1 MIIFGIDPGY
11 AKLGYGLIEK
21 IGNSFKAITYGVITT
36 ETDLSSAARL
46 QKIYDQLMELIA
58 KYQPEVM
65 AVEEL
70 FFNKNVNTA
79 IQVGQARGV
88 ALLTGANAQI
98 AVYEYTPLQVK
109 QGVVGY
115 GRASKNQVRQMV
127 KILLNLS
134 ELPKKADSADALA
147 VAICHGHSVKLVT
160 QLGGFSR

>member
-11 AKLGYGLIEK
+11 ARLGYGLIQQV
-21 IGNSFKAITYGVITT
+21 GNSFKAITYGVITT
-36 ETDLSSAARL
+36 EADLSSPARL
-46 QKIYDQLMELIA
+46 EKIYHQLMDLITR
-58 KYQPEVM
+58 YQPEVM

-88 ALLTGANAQI
+88 ALLTGAHAKI

-115 GRASKNQVRQMV
+115 GRASKDQVCQMV

-147 VAICHGHSVKLVT
+147 VAICHAHSMKMAT
-160 QLGGFSR
+160 QLGGSFR

>member
-11 AKLGYGLIEK
+11 ARLGYGLIEQV
-21 IGNSFKAITYGVITT
+21 GNSFKAITYGVITT
-36 ETDLSSAARL
+36 KAELPSADRL
-46 QKIYDQLMELIA
+46 QKIYHHLMELIDR
-58 KYQPEVM
+58 YQPEVM

-88 ALLTGANAQI
+88 ALLTGAHAKI

-115 GRASKNQVRQMV
+115 GRASKDQVRQMV

-134 ELPKKADSADALA
+134 ELPQKADSADALA
-147 VAICHGHSVKLVT
+147 VAICHAHSVKLAT
-160 QLGGFSR
+160 QLGGFLR